1 MAKEKTP
8 ETRLSALRLGIFASP
23 ALPIAA
29 MGLPLSVHLPP
40 FYVELGLSLSTVG
53 LIFMLTR
60 FWDVATD
67 PVLGFLSDRFPTRW
81 GRRRPWIALSV
92 PIMLVTVYLLFFPP
106 MEVSGTYLAV
116 VLFAMYVGWTMLTI
130 SHMSWGAE
138 LSDNYDERSRI
149 QGYREAALVGGALLV
164 LVLPVILEGAGL
176 TGEGRR
182 SIVQTMGWF
191 VLITLPIAVFFAL
204 KMVPE
209 RRFAAAEKPPP
220 FRAVIKSVIAS
231 RPLRRLLVI
240 DVLGGLSAGTVASL
254 FLYLADDVLQVSDVW
269 ANLMLLGYFLSGIM
283 FIPLIM
289 RLSYRFGKHRTLAG
303 SSLFSGLSIPIIYIL
318 PVNEPVIALIAWIAF
333 GVNMGAGSFLVRAI
347 TADIV
352 DEDERRSGA
361 KQTGVYYAAV
371 NLTQKIGIALS
382 IGLLYVVLEQIFG
395 YIPGQENTAAAV
407 EGLKLTYVI
416 PPVTVA
422 LINAVL
428 LWNFPLGRDEQKD
441 LREEIQELGIEGK

>member
-1 MAKEKTP
+1 MTEHKQP
-8 ETRLSALRLGIFASP
+8 ETRLNSARLALFASP
-23 ALPIAA
+23 AIPIAA
-29 MGLPLSVHLPP
+29 MGLPMSVHLPP
-40 FYVELGLSLSTVG
+40 FYVELGLSLSAVG

-60 FWDVATD
+60 FWDVVTD
-67 PVLGFLSDRFPTRW
+67 PVLGFLSDRFPTKW

-92 PIMLVTVYLLFFPP
+92 PIMMVTVYLLFFPP
-106 MEVSGTYLAV
+106 MEVSGLYLAV

-138 LSDNYDERSRI
+138 LSDDYDERSRI

-164 LVLPVILEGAGL
+164 LVLPVILESLGL

-182 SIVQTMGWF
+182 GIVAAMGWF
-191 VLITLPIAVFFAL
+191 VLITLPLAVFFSL
-204 KMVPE
+204 KFVPE
-209 RRFAAAEKPPP
+209 RRFSAAEKPPP
-220 FRAVIKSVIAS
+220 FKDVIKSVMAS

-254 FLYLADDVLQVSDVW
+254 FLYLAADVLKVSDVW
-269 ANLMLLGYFLSGIM
+269 ANLMLLGYFLSGIC
-283 FIPLIM
+283 FIPIIM
-289 RLSYRFGKHRTLAG
+289 KLSYRFGKHRTLAG
-303 SSLFSGLSIPIIYIL
+303 SSLFSGLSIPVIYIL
-318 PVNEPVIALIAWIAF
+318 PENEPAIALIAWIAF

-361 KQTGVYYAAV
+361 KQTGVYYAAI

-382 IGLLYVVLEQIFG
+382 IGLLYVVLEQGFG
-395 YIPGQENTAAAV
+395 YQPGQENTASAV

-416 PPVTVA
+416 PPVLVA
-422 LINAVL
+422 LINAGL
-428 LWNFPLGRDEQKD
+428 LWRFPLGKHEQEH
-441 LREEIQELGIEGK
+441 LREEIVELGIE